1 MEHADILFEVQKDTQ
16 NVDSKLLKTKN
27 GRTLLLSKCA
37 ACRSKK
43 SRFMKGQEAKRI
55 LSSLGLKTSLSKIPL
70 LGDILF

>member
-37 ACRSKK
+37 TCRSKK
-43 SRFMKGQEAKRI
+43 SRFMKGQEAKGI
-55 LSSLGLKTSLSKIPL
+55 LNTLGRKAPLSKIL
-70 LGDILF
+70 LLREILF

>member
-16 NVDSKLLKTKN
+16 NVHSKLLKTKN

-43 SRFMKGQEAKRI
+43 SRFMKGQEPKGI
-55 LSSLGLKTSLSKIPL
+55 LNTLGRKAQLSKIL
-70 LGDILF
+70 LLREILL

>member
-43 SRFMKGQEAKRI
+43 SRFMKG
-55 LSSLGLKTSLSKIPL
+55 
-70 LGDILF
+70 

>member
-43 SRFMKGQEAKRI
+43 SRDLWKDKNQKEY
-55 LSSLGLKTSLSKIPL
+55 
-70 LGDILF
+70 